1 MLKKDS
7 SFVEASLVLLVI
19 FATLAYF
26 VIFVQMSALIAIL
39 IVLMVLTGYVYWK
52 DRSFDAIHKGMVEGI
67 RPGIIPIVIFILVGA
82 LIAVWIQA
90 GIIPTLMVYGF
101 QTLRIEWFV
110 PSIFIVYAVIGSA
123 VGSAFTVMSTIGI
136 ALFGVGVT
144 LGLSPALVVGAI
156 VSGAVFG
163 DKMSP
168 LSESTNLAAAVVEV
182 DLFLHRFCCKVSK
195 RSLVFQDDSYLSRDS

>member
-67 RPGIIPIVIFILVGA
+67 RPGIIPIVIFILVG
-82 LIAVWIQA
+82 
-90 GIIPTLMVYGF
+90 G
-101 QTLRIEWFV
+101 
-110 PSIFIVYAVIGSA
+110 
-123 VGSAFTVMSTIGI
+123 
-136 ALFGVGVT
+136 
-144 LGLSPALVVGAI
+144 
-156 VSGAVFG
+156 
-163 DKMSP
+163 
-168 LSESTNLAAAVVEV
+168 
-182 DLFLHRFCCKVSK
+182 FCCKVSK

>member
-67 RPGIIPIVIFILVGA
+67 RPGIIPIVSPDCRLDSSGNYSN
-82 LIAVWIQA
+82 LN
-90 GIIPTLMVYGF
+90 GL
-101 QTLRIEWFV
+101 WF
-110 PSIFIVYAVIGSA
+110 SDFAY
-123 VGSAFTVMSTIGI
+123 
-136 ALFGVGVT
+136 
-144 LGLSPALVVGAI
+144 
-156 VSGAVFG
+156 
-163 DKMSP
+163 
-168 LSESTNLAAAVVEV
+168 
-182 DLFLHRFCCKVSK
+182 
-195 RSLVFQDDSYLSRDS
+195 

>member
-67 RPGIIPIVIFILVGA
+67 RPGII
-82 LIAVWIQA
+82 
-90 GIIPTLMVYGF
+90 
-101 QTLRIEWFV
+101 
-110 PSIFIVYAVIGSA
+110 
-123 VGSAFTVMSTIGI
+123 
-136 ALFGVGVT
+136 
-144 LGLSPALVVGAI
+144 
-156 VSGAVFG
+156 
-163 DKMSP
+163 
-168 LSESTNLAAAVVEV
+168 
-182 DLFLHRFCCKVSK
+182 RFCCKVSK

>member
-110 PSIFIVYAVIGSA
+110 PSIFIVCAVIGSA